1 MKFFKRLI
9 VLLIVYRLAAASTF
23 GIVTWYYKINLLD
36 NPDLQLYGGI
46 AAGILSLLTG
56 LLLVIVKKKKKPAK
70 TLPNE
75 TGKKIETASVIT
87 PGTDNGLMVDE
98 IPQQPDLPAM
108 PEYEPYEE
116 EAVTEEYE
124 QPDETEIEIN
134 EPETVNKEEFI
145 TETVEEEVSAEEIP
159 EEEAEPEM
167 EMIPEPEIPEDT
179 QEIVLEEPV
188 FDESPD
194 NHNEEEVVDFMAATK
209 TMPVIMPE
217 EETMETQS
225 AEADVT
231 VETAETEEMQQELP
245 QTGNDDAAVA
255 EEKPEEPEKVKKIFV
270 DDTTQIIST
279 ASLNDYLKKIRE
291 NRDIE
296 VTNANAIKNDIILPL
311 GPREAV
317 VEEEEIPADEVV
329 VEEEVTETPVTEMQP
344 MPQEEMVL
352 KPLEEEDEKTTT
364 LSRTQE
370 NYITQSTLSYIDE
383 SGKPQFR
390 VTEEIKTVRE
400 QDESQKK
407 GFEGFDVKAERAE
420 KWANFLNGIITI
432 LIMAIVLILLYY
444 LYNRFFA

>member
-124 QPDETEIEIN
+124 QPDDTEVEIN

-145 TETVEEEVSAEEIP
+145 TETVEEEVSAEGIP

-167 EMIPEPEIPEDT
+167 EMIPE
-179 QEIVLEEPV
+179 EE
-188 FDESPD
+188 
-194 NHNEEEVVDFMAATK
+194 A
-209 TMPVIMPE
+209 
-217 EETMETQS
+217 METQS

-231 VETAETEEMQQELP
+231 VEAPETEEMQEELP

-390 VTEEIKTVRE
+390 VTEEIKTVSE
-400 QDESQKK
+400 PDESQRK

-420 KWANFLNGIITI
+420 RWANFLNGIITI

-444 LYNRFFA
+444 LYNKFFA